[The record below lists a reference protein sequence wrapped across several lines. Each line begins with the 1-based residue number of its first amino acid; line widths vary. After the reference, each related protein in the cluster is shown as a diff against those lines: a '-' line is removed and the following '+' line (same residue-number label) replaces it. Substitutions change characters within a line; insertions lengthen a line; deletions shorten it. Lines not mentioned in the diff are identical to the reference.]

1 MDFELVDRPIELS
14 TRDFAPES
22 AGAIVTF
29 EGRVR
34 YVNEGRR
41 VLALEYSVYPELA
54 LKEGLKILEEARAR
68 FQLDAVRAVHRFG
81 RLEIGDLAVWVT
93 VASGH
98 RGEAF
103 EACHWIIDEIKER
116 VPLWKKEIYAEG
128 DSGWLRANPPPA
140 SL

>member
-22 AGAIVTF
+22 AGAVVTF

-34 YVNEGRR
+34 DVNEGRR

-54 LKEGLKILEEARAR
+54 LKEGLKIVEEARAR

-81 RLEIGDLAVWVT
+81 RLEIGDLAVWVA

-128 DSGWLRANPPPA
+128 DSGWLRANPPHA